1 MPLSSQQRLPLE
13 KVGQSCGKY
22 IPGCRFYG
30 EPEVE
35 HTLITMP
42 DTHASIVR
50 LVQQTCTDILCSTP
64 GANRA
69 VAPADPFDNAM
80 LDKAMTSAAELERSV
95 PGSQRMLLKAYSSI
109 AVLRCTICISRPV
122 CICVQLS
129 YLIMTVLLQHTLT
142 SLCQTARLST
152 CISHV
157 SRRSPCKCMA
167 GHAIAAEHAFPLCR
181 QCGRLLLSY
190 GVRCAHLHLK
200 HCMQEL
206 PGLYTACR
214 EVVAA
219 LQQAYERVDT
229 GHLQDHPKLA
239 ALRAVLTTV
248 SVIQPVSCHLTA
260 CSFGDIH
267 TQPE

>member
-1 MPLSSQQRLPLE
+1 
-13 KVGQSCGKY
+13 
-22 IPGCRFYG
+22 
-30 EPEVE
+30 
-35 HTLITMP
+35 MP

-50 LVQQTCTDILCSTP
+50 LVQRTCTDALCSTP

-69 VAPADPFDNAM
+69 VAPADPFDDAM

-109 AVLRCTICISRPV
+109 AVLRYTIYISQPV
-122 CICVQLS
+122 CMSVQLS
-129 YLIMTVLLQHTLT
+129 FLVRTVLLQHTHMC
-142 SLCQTARLST
+142 LCQTARLST
-152 CISHV
+152 CNSHV
-157 SRRSPCKCMA
+157 SRRIPCRCMA
-167 GHAIAAEHAFPLCR
+167 GQAIAAVACISVCR

-229 GHLQDHPKLA
+229 GHLEDHPKLA
-239 ALRAVLTTV
+239 ALRAILTTV
-248 SVIQPVSCHLTA
+248 SAIQPVSFHLTA
-260 CSFGDIH
+260 C
-267 TQPE
+267 